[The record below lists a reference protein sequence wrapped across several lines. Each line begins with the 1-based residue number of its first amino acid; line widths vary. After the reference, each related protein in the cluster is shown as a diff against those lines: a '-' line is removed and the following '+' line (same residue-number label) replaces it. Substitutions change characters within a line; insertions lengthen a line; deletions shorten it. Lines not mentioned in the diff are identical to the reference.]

1 MAIKVQHD
9 YQVGNGLEIVDNKTA
24 VKPDNTGNVQFEVSE
39 AGLKGNVDLPQIP
52 VDVKLSDLEFT
63 QDGKL
68 KATLSDNSTTE
79 VDFNAMVIIA
89 ALKAANEQQKAELKT
104 FLLNLIKGEEVQDFA
119 GTTKG
124 FLLPTA

>member
-104 FLLNLIKGEEVQDFA
+104 FLLDLIKGEEVQDF
-119 GTTKG
+119 GGVTKG
-124 FLLPTA
+124 YLLPAA

>member
-124 FLLPTA
+124 FLLPEA

>member
-104 FLLNLIKGEEVQDFA
+104 FLLDLIKGEEVQDFA
-119 GTTKG
+119 GVTKG
-124 FLLPTA
+124 FLLPEA